1 MSNINSAYR
10 KAFEDNCF
18 ELLIYA
24 YQKVMEERIFQLN
37 WLENDISYE
46 LYEKI
51 DDNPIRQ
58 EYEIHMSPEF
68 RI

>member
-1 MSNINSAYR
+1 MSNINSTYR

-46 LYEKI
+46 LYEKRYI
-51 DDNPIRQ
+51 CHLNFVFQKR
-58 EYEIHMSPEF
+58 SKK
-68 RI
+68 